1 MYNKKNRYLI
11 KNLQIYNEAFL
22 KIFNIEDQQLENL
35 KYQSVETW
43 DSVGHMALV
52 AELEENFDIE
62 MDIDD
67 IIEFS
72 DYLKGKEILKKY
84 NVNLD

>member
-1 MYNKKNRYLI
+1 M

-22 KIFNIEDQQLENL
+22 KIFNIENQQLENL
-35 KYQSVETW
+35 NYQSIETW
-43 DSVGHMALV
+43 DSVGHMALI
-52 AELEENFDIE
+52 AELEKNFDIE

-72 DYLKGKEILKKY
+72 DYLKGKDILKKY
-84 NVNLD
+84 DVNFD

>member
-1 MYNKKNRYLI
+1 ME
-11 KNLQIYNEAFL
+11 NLQIYNGAFL
-22 KIFNIEDQQLENL
+22 KIFNIEDHKLENL
-35 KYQSVETW
+35 KYQSIETW
-43 DSVGHMALV
+43 DSVGHMALI

>member
-1 MYNKKNRYLI
+1 M
-11 KNLQIYNEAFL
+11 KNLQLYNEAFL

>member
-1 MYNKKNRYLI
+1 M

-35 KYQSVETW
+35 KYQSIETW
-43 DSVGHMALV
+43 DSVGHMALI

>member
-1 MYNKKNRYLI
+1 M

-22 KIFNIEDQQLENL
+22 KIFNIENQQLENL
-35 KYQSVETW
+35 KYQSIETW
-43 DSVGHMALV
+43 DSVGHMALI

-72 DYLKGKEILKKY
+72 DYLKGKDILKKY
-84 NVNLD
+84 DVNFD